1 MLAMAACMRK
11 LLCIAYGCW
20 SKGEAFD
27 PTYEKRIKAEKTD
40 RSDACS
46 EEDQKDRPLDLNAP
60 ISRTE
65 AQRRRTSR
73 KREATA
79 PQKGAS
85 PQAGGHGASRITTH
99 APDHEK
105 FDFALCI
112 CHTEE
117 FLGVHFRRNVLD
129 QTPASY
135 RDQMHE
141 VLDRVLEADSQEKTR
156 AQLDDLRERLEEKAP
171 LSPSGL

>member
-1 MLAMAACMRK
+1 MLAMTACMRK

-65 AQRRRTSR
+65 AQRRRTNR
-73 KREATA
+73 KREAAA
-79 PQKGAS
+79 PQKSAS
-85 PQAGGHGASRITTH
+85 P
-99 APDHEK
+99 
-105 FDFALCI
+105 
-112 CHTEE
+112 
-117 FLGVHFRRNVLD
+117 
-129 QTPASY
+129 
-135 RDQMHE
+135 
-141 VLDRVLEADSQEKTR
+141 
-156 AQLDDLRERLEEKAP
+156 
-171 LSPSGL
+171 